1 MKLFGNKKIRFIIF
15 IIFIFLFKHVHALEN
30 KILIKVNNEII
41 TSLDINNEINY
52 LVVLNKNI
60 KSLDNQ
66 KIYNIA
72 KNSLI
77 REKIKRAE
85 ILNYIDEI
93 KIDKKISDEIL
104 RLTYSRLGINSK
116 EEFLRFIKEYDISI
130 NTIETKMAIEAL
142 WNQVIVSKLSDK
154 IKIDKNR
161 LKKRISIMGNKQIK
175 SYLLSEILFNISNND
190 ELKIKFKEIKTS
202 ILDFGFENTALTY
215 SVSDSSKIGGKLGWI
230 KESSLN
236 KKIRN
241 ELNFMNIGDLTNP
254 IVTPG
259 GFLLLKIEDIR
270 LKKKELDLNNEL
282 EILIKT
288 ETNKQLNQYSNIY
301 FNKITKNFEID
312 EL

>member
-1 MKLFGNKKIRFIIF
+1 MLFGNKKIRFIIF

-142 WNQVIVSKLSDK
+142 WNQVIVSKFSDK

-270 LKKKELDLNNEL
+270 IKKKELDLNNEL